1 MCKYIFIVVHADFEW
16 LFSLYVQ
23 DMKCTGMQYLE
34 AIRNLRSEGFSPLR
48 SIHITFVPDEEIGGQ
63 DGFGRLVSS
72 PEFQSLNVGVALDE
86 GEPSEHSEYRIFH
99 GERSSWWLV
108 IRALGEPGHGSK
120 LYDNSAIENLQRSM
134 EVISRFRAAQF
145 DLLKAGIKVEG
156 EIISINTLFL
166 KAGSATPMV
175 YSSEFIRDNLLKN
188 VVILVGIYGQ
198 TTSVLESTM

>member
-108 IRALGEPGHGSK
+108 IRALGEPV
-120 LYDNSAIENLQRSM
+120 QRSM